1 MDTISAGATL
11 ACFSEITGE
20 KLNAARITG
29 LLLDIAAGRGE
40 GRELGQGSL
49 RFARS
54 KGRPELSMSV
64 KGMELPGYD
73 PRGAYG
79 MALGYVTATRG
90 ACHLRA
96 YPISHE
102 ILRKPVATDRFS
114 FAGKARIVKIAEDMN
129 AVIDSLTACKFFF
142 FGCSLEEY
150 ASAYSAVTAFE
161 TSAQDLLAA
170 GERIYFRE
178 RMMNA
183 KCGFN
188 SSDDV
193 LPSRF
198 FREAGSSGDGIE
210 IPPLC
215 REEFLEVR
223 SKYYRVRGLDSK
235 GTPLSSKAGELDLED
250 LL

>member
-1 MDTISAGATL
+1 
-11 ACFSEITGE
+11 
-20 KLNAARITG
+20 
-29 LLLDIAAGRGE
+29 
-40 GRELGQGSL
+40 
-49 RFARS
+49 
-54 KGRPELSMSV
+54 
-64 KGMELPGYD
+64 
-73 PRGAYG
+73 

-142 FGCSLEEY
+142 FGSSLEEY
-150 ASAYSAVTAFE
+150 SSAFSAVTGSE
-161 TSAQDLLAA
+161 TSTQDLLAA

-183 KCGFN
+183 KCGFT
-188 SSDDV
+188 SEDDD
-193 LPSRF
+193 LPPRF
-198 FREAGSSGDGIE
+198 FAEAGSSGDGIE
-210 IPPLC
+210 IPPLN
-215 REEFLEVR
+215 REDFLDAR
-223 SKYYRVRGLDSK
+223 SKYYRIRGLDSN
-235 GTPLSSKAGELDLED
+235 GIPLLNKVEELGLAE